1 MAYTKTTWAEGDVIT
16 ADKLNNMED
25 GIAENQ
31 SGGGIRFINFTPDS
45 DGKMLYESGLSLR
58 DFMGAFIGA
67 ENDIISFF
75 YTINQGAYN
84 PSAGYIILCATYD
97 NAAGDQATTNLQV
110 QEFQYYPETG
120 FIQASSP
127 D

>member
-1 MAYTKTTWAEGDVIT
+1 MAYTKTTWADGDVIT
-16 ADKLNNMED
+16 AEKLNNMEN
-25 GIAENQ
+25 GIAESQ
-31 SGGGIRFINFTPDS
+31 SGGGIRFIHFTPDS

-58 DFMGAFIGA
+58 DFMGAYIGV
-67 ENDIISFF
+67 ESDRLSFFWIIS
-75 YTINQGAYN
+75 QGAYN
-84 PSAGYIILCATYD
+84 PSNDYMLLVATYD

-120 FIQASSP
+120 FIQASFP